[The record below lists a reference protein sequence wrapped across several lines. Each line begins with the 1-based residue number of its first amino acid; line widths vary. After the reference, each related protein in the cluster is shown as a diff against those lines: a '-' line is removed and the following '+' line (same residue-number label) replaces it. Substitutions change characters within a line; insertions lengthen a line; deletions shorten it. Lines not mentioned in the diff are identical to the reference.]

1 MPMEK
6 IVRRGGAARE
16 RHPVSIG
23 ARVGLCTAVVVTTVA
38 VVTTFTLIAERTV
51 TDGAFGI
58 VDDGRSRAIP
68 LLQTAEQA
76 NQVAWILPT
85 IDIDDPDDPDR
96 AELADAI
103 VATDQRVAALEE
115 TGFEL
120 AASEREF
127 ASGRSRWHAAQALMA
142 ETGAEPLTRIEQ
154 LGVAQRL
161 FPLLQ
166 GAVDDWTEAHA
177 IEMESLAARLEVVQ
191 EQRNRALRLSLAVAL
206 FGVMVTLAIG
216 QHLTRTVVRPTQRLR
231 SATSRL
237 ATGNHDPVE
246 VGGPSEL
253 AALGDDF
260 NAMGRQLREREAA
273 LVHRAMHDP
282 LTGFG
287 NRMMLAD
294 RLNHALARR
303 VRHPH
308 EQVTVLVLDLDG
320 FKRLN
325 DTLGH
330 AVGDDALRIV
340 GKRLARAL
348 REDDTLTRLG
358 GDEFAVVIRGDADV
372 GAATAEGLCAC
383 LREPVSIAGR
393 TIRLTA
399 SIGVAT
405 TAERESPGSTSTGD
419 ASSDDLLRDA
429 DLAMYA
435 AKHRGGDT
443 VERFTRRLHEEAEE
457 RLRIEEDL
465 RKGLAA
471 GEIEVHYQPV
481 VDATDGS
488 VFAVEA
494 LARWRHP
501 KDGFIEPDRFI
512 AVAEVTGLV
521 VPLGWEVI
529 SQAVGEAARWPATG
543 DAPGPALSIN
553 LSPRQLQEPDVV
565 DRLLATLHGAG
576 LAPTR
581 LIVEITETTT
591 LEQVVDASAELA
603 RLRAAGV
610 RIALDDFGTGY
621 TSLRYLQGTPV
632 DLLKIDRSFV
642 DGVAERRDQQSLVRT
657 LVDLAADLGY
667 AVVAEGVERT
677 ADLELLTRMG
687 CTLVQG
693 FVCARPVPSTELH
706 RVLSQ
711 PAQSLVAAYSITRST
726 T

>member
-1 MPMEK
+1 MSWGGFERD
-6 IVRRGGAARE
+6 RRS
-16 RHPVSIG
+16 VSIG
-23 ARVGLCTAVVVTTVA
+23 ARVGLCVIVVVAAVA

-51 TDGAFGI
+51 TDGAFGTI
-58 VDDGRSRAIP
+58 DDARSRAIP
-68 LLQTAEQA
+68 LLALAEQV
-76 NQVAWILPT
+76 NQVAWT
-85 IDIDDPDDPDR
+85 VTAVDPDDPSAADIDAVRR
-96 AELADAI
+96 A
-103 VATDQRVAALEE
+103 VAETDQRVADLQE

-120 AASEREF
+120 EAVDEAFE
-127 ASGRSRWHAAQALMA
+127 SGVAQWHAAETVMA
-142 ETGAEPLTRIEQ
+142 ETDGEVLTRGQQI
-154 LGVAQRL
+154 VTAQRL

-166 GAVDDWTEAHA
+166 GAGTDWNEAHEV
-177 IEMESLAARLEVVQ
+177 EMESLAARLAAVQ
-191 EQRNRALRLSLAVAL
+191 DQRNRALRLSLAVAL
-206 FGVMVTLAIG
+206 FGVAVALAIG
-216 QHLTRTVVRPTQRLR
+216 QHLTRTVVRPTERLR
-231 SATSRL
+231 DATGRL
-237 ATGNHDPVE
+237 AAGNHDPVE
-246 VGGPSEL
+246 VGGPTEL
-253 AALGDDF
+253 AALGHDF

-273 LVHRAMHDP
+273 LVHRAQHDP

-287 NRMMLAD
+287 NRSMLAE
-294 RLNHALARR
+294 RLGLALRRR
-303 VRHPH
+303 VHHPD

-330 AVGDDALRIV
+330 AVGDDALRII
-340 GKRLARAL
+340 GERLARCL
-348 REDDTLTRLG
+348 RDGDTLTRLG
-358 GDEFAVVIRGDADV
+358 GDEFAVVIKGDADAGV
-372 GAATAEGLCAC
+372 ATAEGLCAS

-405 TAERESPGSTSTGD
+405 TAERATPGSTPAGD

-435 AKHRGGDT
+435 AKKRGGDT
-443 VERFTRRLHEEAEE
+443 VERFTRRLHEEAAE
-457 RLRIEEDL
+457 RLRIEDDL
-465 RKGLAA
+465 RKGIAA
-471 GEIEVHYQPV
+471 GDVEVHYQPM
-481 VDATDGS
+481 VDATTGG

-512 AVAEVTGLV
+512 PVAEVTGLV

-529 SQAVGEAARWPATG
+529 TQAVGEAARWPVSADG
-543 DAPGPALSIN
+543 APAPALSVN

-565 DRLLATLHGAG
+565 DRLLATMAGAG
-576 LAPTR
+576 MAPSR

-632 DLLKIDRSFV
+632 DVLKIDRSFV
-642 DGVAERRDQQSLVRT
+642 DGVADRRDQQSLVRT

-667 AVVAEGVERT
+667 AVVAEGVERKD
-677 ADLELLTRMG
+677 DLETLMALG

-693 FVCARPVPSTELH
+693 FVCARPVSSAELH
-706 RVLSQ
+706 KVLAR
-711 PAQSLVAAYSITRST
+711 PAQSLVAAYSMTRST